1 MLMRCLPG
9 CCLSELSAQTAG
21 HFRYQI
27 RHLDFLRHGSRV
39 GHMTDMSSHPHGVY
53 SALALGVG
61 AHITGPGGVCAEG
74 RTMSSTDA
82 LIQRKIDNEEKRV
95 RRAIEDGGLPTE
107 AEAKAVWSAL
117 TDVGEQLHALTGRIE
132 GIAASDM
139 GDDLPFEVSLEQ
151 IGAVAM
157 LTHDVA
163 AEVGTLLSLNERA
176 ESRISQLLA
185 IRAEQQFKRGSDA

>member
-1 MLMRCLPG
+1 
-9 CCLSELSAQTAG
+9 
-21 HFRYQI
+21 
-27 RHLDFLRHGSRV
+27 
-39 GHMTDMSSHPHGVY
+39 
-53 SALALGVG
+53 
-61 AHITGPGGVCAEG
+61 
-74 RTMSSTDA
+74 MSSTDA